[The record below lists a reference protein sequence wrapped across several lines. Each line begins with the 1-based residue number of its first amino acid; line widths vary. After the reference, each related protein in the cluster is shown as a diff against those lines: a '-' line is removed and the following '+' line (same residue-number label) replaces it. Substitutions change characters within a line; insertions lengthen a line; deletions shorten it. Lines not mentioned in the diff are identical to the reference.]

1 MTLKLSDKFL
11 IESMK
16 KRISALEIKLG
27 QKTSEID
34 EFIFRNKALKQK
46 IKDKDLEIN
55 FSVLEKRILNIS
67 KNYQNLDEKYQEL
80 NQEHEELKKKYD
92 EERRKNQVLAEEQ
105 KNIKLYSA
113 ISGNPD
119 HNRLMKNH
127 INRLIKEVDNCIA
140 ELQNS
145 GL

>member
-1 MTLKLSDKFL
+1 MLN
-11 IESMK
+11 E
-16 KRISALEIKLG
+16 LE
-27 QKTSEID
+27 
-34 EFIFRNKALKQK
+34 N
-46 IKDKDLEIN
+46 N
-55 FSVLEKRILNIS
+55 FSVLEKKILSVS
-67 KNYQNLDEKYQEL
+67 KNYQNIAEKYSEL
-80 NQEHEELKKKYD
+80 SQEHEELKIKYD

-127 INRLIKEVDNCIA
+127 INRLIKEVDQCIA

>member
-1 MTLKLSDKFL
+1 ML
-11 IESMK
+11 
-16 KRISALEIKLG
+16 
-27 QKTSEID
+27 
-34 EFIFRNKALKQK
+34 
-46 IKDKDLEIN
+46 KDLENN
-55 FSVLEKRILNIS
+55 FSVLEKRILNVS
-67 KNYQNLDEKYQEL
+67 KNYQNLSGKYQEL
-80 NQEHEELKKKYD
+80 NQEHEELKQKYE

-105 KNIKLYSA
+105 KKIKLYSA

-127 INRLIKEVDNCIA
+127 INRLIKEVDSCIA

>member
-1 MTLKLSDKFL
+1 ML
-11 IESMK
+11 
-16 KRISALEIKLG
+16 
-27 QKTSEID
+27 
-34 EFIFRNKALKQK
+34 
-46 IKDKDLEIN
+46 KDLENN
-55 FSVLEKRILNIS
+55 FSILEKKILAVS
-67 KNYQNLDEKYQEL
+67 KNYQSLNETYLEL
-80 NQEHEELKKKYD
+80 NQEHEELKMKYE
-92 EERRKNQVLAEEQ
+92 EERKKNQVLAEEQ

-127 INRLIKEVDNCIA
+127 INRLIKEVDYCIA